1 MKRPRIYL
9 SGPITGTTD
18 YKERFEEAA
27 FIVQC
32 MGFKPVNPTTMFGW
46 LQPLFSICPY
56 RFQVFVDC
64 MVLAI
69 FCKAIYLMK
78 DHDASRGAR
87 LEKAVADFLQ
97 MHTVLAG
104 SDSEKPITGAIKA
117 VADLGR
123 AFASLNETI
132 IKGWSEETNCTTCA
146 NSQQKTPR
154 GYFCPTTGETVNRR
168 MWCEAFCHRDP
179 SKQ

>member
-64 MVLAI
+64 MVLAV

-104 SDSEKPITGAIKA
+104 SDSEKPITGAMKA
-117 VADLGR
+117 VADLG
-123 AFASLNETI
+123 
-132 IKGWSEETNCTTCA
+132 CTTCA